1 VELTRPENRVKSLHI
16 DPRGTHV
23 LACVKT
29 ANNLELLYVHSSW
42 NKPRQLSKLKGLAVS
57 AVGWQKQPSSEEEV
71 EQQQQQRPGS
81 GSSRSKGAAK
91 GEAEEE
97 DELLLSTG

>member
-29 ANNLELLYVHSSW
+29 ANNYELLYVHSSW

-57 AVGWQKQPSSEEEV
+57 AVGWQKQPSSEQETE
-71 EQQQQQRPGS
+71 QQQQRPGS

-97 DELLLSTG
+97 DELLVSTG